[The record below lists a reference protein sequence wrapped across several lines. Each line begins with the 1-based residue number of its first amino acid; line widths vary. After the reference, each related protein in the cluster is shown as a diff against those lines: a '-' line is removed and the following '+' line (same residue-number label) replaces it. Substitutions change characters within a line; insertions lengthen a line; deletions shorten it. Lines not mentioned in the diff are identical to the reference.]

1 MYNIVCISLWEILK
15 AGYSAEWMINMN
27 LSLLTAQPD
36 PTMSMISTFGSLALI
51 VVVFYFFILR
61 PQQKKDKQAQQM
73 RSSIEVGDD
82 ITTIGGIIGTV
93 VSLKDDTIVIETSG
107 DRNKMRIA
115 RWAVQQNTTPKATET
130 K

>member
-1 MYNIVCISLWEILK
+1 
-15 AGYSAEWMINMN
+15 MN
-27 LSLLTAQPD
+27 FNLLTVQPD

-51 VVVFYFFILR
+51 IVIFYFFILR
-61 PQQKKDKQAQQM
+61 PQKKRDKQAQEM
-73 RSSIEVGDD
+73 RSSVEVGDD

-107 DRNKMRIA
+107 DRNKLRVA
-115 RWAVQQNTTPKATET
+115 RWAIQQNTTPKEAASEATKPAKKE

>member
-1 MYNIVCISLWEILK
+1 
-15 AGYSAEWMINMN
+15 MINMN

>member
-1 MYNIVCISLWEILK
+1 
-15 AGYSAEWMINMN
+15 MN
-27 LSLLTAQPD
+27 LSLLTVQPD

-61 PQQKKDKQAQQM
+61 PQQKKDKQAQKM

-82 ITTIGGIIGTV
+82 IITIGGIVGTV
-93 VSLKDDTIVIETSG
+93 VSLKEDTIVIETSG

-115 RWAVQQNTTPKATET
+115 RWAVQQNTTPKENEG